1 MELHQI
7 RYFVALSRS
16 LNFTRAAERCNIT
29 QPALTKAIQR
39 LEGELGGELIYRE
52 RQFTKLTE
60 LGKLVLP
67 RLEEILSAAD
77 DARRSAED
85 FRKRKETPLKIGLST
100 SVSAALLGA
109 IAPKIVALHPTLQI
123 DVVEAPTADL
133 LTLLFEGEI
142 AAALS
147 GDLADMPGRLYDWKL
162 FEEGTVVQVSPHHP
176 LAKSPSIPPAAL
188 REQIWI
194 YQPGCKITARFWE
207 RHFAGLNP
215 PQVSHRGRHTSH
227 LQEMIAA
234 GLGIMLAPEHMPCP
248 SSVVARAIQGDSLRR
263 AVHLLI
269 VGGRRRSAPLESF
282 IRTARDYDWKEHVR
296 SVAAVN
302 SGYHA
307 GVRAPTRAE
316 RPQRAAAE
324 NSRV

>member
-7 RYFVALSRS
+7 RYFVVLSRS

-29 QPALTKAIQR
+29 QSALTKAIQR
-39 LEGELGGELIYRE
+39 LEGVLGGELIYRE

-147 GDLADMPGRLYDWKL
+147 GDLADGFMTGSSSRRARL
-162 FEEGTVVQVSPHHP
+162 FRSRPTIRSPNHHQFH
-176 LAKSPSIPPAAL
+176 LLRYASRSGSIN
-188 REQIWI
+188 Q
-194 YQPGCKITARFWE
+194 
-207 RHFAGLNP
+207 
-215 PQVSHRGRHTSH
+215 
-227 LQEMIAA
+227 
-234 GLGIMLAPEHMPCP
+234 
-248 SSVVARAIQGDSLRR
+248 VARLRHASGSDTSR
-263 AVHLLI
+263 ALI
-269 VGGRRRSAPLESF
+269 HPRF
-282 IRTARDYDWKEHVR
+282 RTADVTQAICRR
-296 SVAAVN
+296 
-302 SGYHA
+302 
-307 GVRAPTRAE
+307 
-316 RPQRAAAE
+316 
-324 NSRV
+324 

>member
-52 RQFTKLTE
+52 RRQFTKLTE
-60 LGKLVLP
+60 FGKLVLP

-123 DVVEAPTADL
+123 DVVEAPTAEPVDAA
-133 LTLLFEGEI
+133 FRGRDRGGI
-142 AAALS
+142 KRRPRRHARAAL
-147 GDLADMPGRLYDWKL
+147 
-162 FEEGTVVQVSPHHP
+162 
-176 LAKSPSIPPAAL
+176 
-188 REQIWI
+188 
-194 YQPGCKITARFWE
+194 
-207 RHFAGLNP
+207 
-215 PQVSHRGRHTSH
+215 
-227 LQEMIAA
+227 
-234 GLGIMLAPEHMPCP
+234 
-248 SSVVARAIQGDSLRR
+248 
-263 AVHLLI
+263 
-269 VGGRRRSAPLESF
+269 
-282 IRTARDYDWKEHVR
+282 
-296 SVAAVN
+296 
-302 SGYHA
+302 
-307 GVRAPTRAE
+307 
-316 RPQRAAAE
+316 
-324 NSRV
+324 

>member
-29 QPALTKAIQR
+29 QPALIKAIQR

-123 DVVEAPTADL
+123 STSLRLRYSDAAWHGL
-133 LTLLFEGEI
+133 LLVSRTRPNARNAEESMPC
-142 AAALS
+142 ALS
-147 GDLADMPGRLYDWKL
+147 TKIEPDSRGSSPAMTAAHHRVACAD
-162 FEEGTVVQVSPHHP
+162 
-176 LAKSPSIPPAAL
+176 
-188 REQIWI
+188 
-194 YQPGCKITARFWE
+194 TAS
-207 RHFAGLNP
+207 HFPFCFA
-215 PQVSHRGRHTSH
+215 Q
-227 LQEMIAA
+227 Q
-234 GLGIMLAPEHMPCP
+234 
-248 SSVVARAIQGDSLRR
+248 SV
-263 AVHLLI
+263 
-269 VGGRRRSAPLESF
+269 
-282 IRTARDYDWKEHVR
+282 
-296 SVAAVN
+296 
-302 SGYHA
+302 
-307 GVRAPTRAE
+307 
-316 RPQRAAAE
+316 
-324 NSRV
+324 

>member
-85 FRKRKETPLKIGLST
+85 FWKRKETPLKIGLST

-147 GDLADMPGRLYDWKL
+147 G
-162 FEEGTVVQVSPHHP
+162 
-176 LAKSPSIPPAAL
+176 
-188 REQIWI
+188 
-194 YQPGCKITARFWE
+194 
-207 RHFAGLNP
+207 GL
-215 PQVSHRGRHTSH
+215 V
-227 LQEMIAA
+227 E
-234 GLGIMLAPEHMPCP
+234 CP
-248 SSVVARAIQGDSLRR
+248 SGFMTGSSSRRARLFRSRPTIRSPNHHQLHLLRYASRSGSIDQVARLRH
-263 AVHLLI
+263 ASGSDTSPFLFS
-269 VGGRRRSAPLESF
+269 VGHRRRLE
-282 IRTARDYDWKEHVR
+282 R
-296 SVAAVN
+296 
-302 SGYHA
+302 
-307 GVRAPTRAE
+307 
-316 RPQRAAAE
+316 
-324 NSRV
+324 